1 MQDTFVRAAQALAT
15 VPIGH
20 SKEEA
25 WLIRVLINR
34 RRDLWRKG
42 AVRRRAASTLQSETV
57 AHSAT
62 FESVLMTKRAVWA
75 ALDVLHPRRRAI
87 VVMHELEGMPP
98 EAIARVLGV
107 TKMTVQW
114 HLSMARRELRKLLKA
129 HVGGTR

>member
-1 MQDTFVRAAQALAT
+1 MAELTRGPCGNSSDKFA
-15 VPIGH
+15 P
-20 SKEEA
+20 
-25 WLIRVLINR
+25 R
-34 RRDLWRKG
+34 RRG
-42 AVRRRAASTLQSETV
+42 G
-57 AHSAT
+57 
-62 FESVLMTKRAVWA
+62 
-75 ALDVLHPRRRAI
+75 HPSGLRRRAI